1 MKMFS
6 EAEVTAD
13 LDERLKAAGV
23 DPADAMVQTV
33 KAIVSSY
40 YAERTAEVLTRV
52 REVLDKFGPGEL
64 H

>member
-6 EAEVTAD
+6 EAEVTTD
-13 LDERLKAAGV
+13 LDERLAAAGV
-23 DPADAMVQTV
+23 DASDPMVQTV
-33 KAIVSSY
+33 KTIVSGY